1 MCCGVRTGSA
11 RFGAQGRHH
20 HSEDTPFAPPRLDAA
35 TAARY
40 PVRMNLEDHLGDVIR
55 KARISAGAS
64 VEAVAQVAGLSLG
77 ELDQLEASGQSP
89 TAPNYS
95 AVASLLALDG
105 DKLAALAKGWQ
116 PQPVDL
122 ERWRHLRTITT
133 TESMAV
139 NCHLIWDESTKEAA
153 LFDTGWFGRPVF
165 ELVGEHRLQLR
176 HLFITHTHTDHV
188 AALAEI
194 RRQYPQVLLHSNARG
209 APVAQRNR
217 PGETVALGVLRI
229 ANRATPGHA
238 EDGATYVITGFPDH
252 APAVAVVGDA
262 IFAGS
267 IGGARE
273 LAGLAKQKI
282 REHIFSLPP
291 ETLICPG
298 HGPLTTVGEELAHNP
313 FFVAEKAVDR
323 CSGHC

>member
-1 MCCGVRTGSA
+1 M
-11 RFGAQGRHH
+11 
-20 HSEDTPFAPPRLDAA
+20 LDAA
-35 TAARY
+35 YVARY
-40 PVRMNLEDHLGDVIR
+40 PVRMSLEDHLGDIIR

-64 VEAVAQVAGLSLG
+64 VERVAKVAGLSV
-77 ELDQLEASGQSP
+77 EDLDHLEASGQSP
-89 TAPNYS
+89 TPPNYL
-95 AVASLLALDG
+95 ALASLLALDG
-105 DKLAALAKGWQ
+105 NKLAALAVGWL
-116 PQPVDL
+116 PRPVDVQ
-122 ERWRHLRTITT
+122 RWRHLRPIAT
-133 TESMAV
+133 TEGMTV
-139 NCHLIWDESTKEAA
+139 NCYLIWDDATKEAA

-165 ELVGEHRLQLR
+165 DLIRENRLVLR

-188 AALAEI
+188 VALTEI
-194 RRQYPQVLLHSNARG
+194 RREHPQVQLHSNARS
-209 APVAQRNR
+209 APAAQRNHA
-217 PGETVALGVLRI
+217 EKIIALGALQI

-252 APAVAVVGDA
+252 APPVAVVGDA

-273 LAGLAKQKI
+273 QAGLAKQKI

-313 FFVAEKAVDR
+313 FFVAEKPVDR
-323 CSGHC
+323 CSGRC